1 MTDFI
6 QARKNMVDT
15 QIATNGVRDA
25 AILSAFSNV
34 PREIFASKSTRSV
47 SYSDNSIEIEK
58 KRYLIAPMV
67 FAKLVQAAQIKPHE
81 VVLDVACGSGYSSAI
96 LSSLALTVIAVESVD
111 SFISKAERLWKE
123 VDANNIVGITGDL
136 LTVSKANAPYDL
148 IFLNG
153 AVNTLPESLIAQLS
167 ENGRMLGV
175 VRENEFEV
183 GRAVLVTKGKDSSY
197 TIKHLFEANI
207 PYIEELSLGSVFA
220 F

>member
-15 QIATNGVRDA
+15 QIATNGVRDVS
-25 AILSAFSNV
+25 ILSAFSKV

-47 SYSDNSIEIEK
+47 CYSDQSIEIDK
-58 KRYLIAPMV
+58 GRYLIAPMV
-67 FAKLVQAAQIKPHE
+67 FAKLIQAAQIQPHE

-111 SFISKAERLWKE
+111 NFIPKAERLWKE
-123 VDANNIVGITGDL
+123 IEANNIVGITGDL
-136 LTVSKANAPYDL
+136 LTVSKASAPYDV

-183 GRAVLVTKGKDSSY
+183 GRAVIVTKGKDTSHTVKY
-197 TIKHLFEANI
+197 LFEANV
-207 PYIEELSLGSVFA
+207 PYIEELTTDSVFA